1 MLIRYAE
8 SLRGI
13 MRRLNLLLPSVLV
26 LLFSIV
32 LQCPGNLPPTVPKVL
47 QQVVGNPTGGTYSW
61 TASPTNRISFDNPSA
76 DIVQMAGFNPSTSV
90 GDTMLTVNYTL
101 NNQSA
106 TPATLTA
113 TSRIFKFLQQ
123 SGSIQVIPMNGP
135 PKYGYTSYV
144 YYSIYTSPGGQLLQ
158 PGFDGVSVYESVTLN
173 STNFPVSEVTGT
185 GGTNSNSQIVDQLSV
200 TADSPLPSE

>member
-1 MLIRYAE
+1 
-8 SLRGI
+8 
-13 MRRLNLLLPSVLV
+13 
-26 LLFSIV
+26 
-32 LQCPGNLPPTVPKVL
+32 
-47 QQVVGNPTGGTYSW
+47 
-61 TASPTNRISFDNPSA
+61 
-76 DIVQMAGFNPSTSV
+76 
-90 GDTMLTVNYTL
+90 
-101 NNQSA
+101 
-106 TPATLTA
+106 LTA

-144 YYSIYTSPGGQLLQ
+144 YYSIYTSPSGQLLQ

-200 TADSPLPSE
+200 TADNPLPSEFSASVDQYLGVGGFVVRHNTITQTATGPSIDNLGPYN